1 MREKIDNLS
10 LICNNIEYYFK
21 IFLLFNSTYTSNDK
35 YTRII
40 NIWLILFLILFGA
53 MKKENEVLLK
63 KKKEDNLN
71 KLLHN

>member
-35 YTRII
+35 YTPII
-40 NIWLILFLILFGA
+40 NI
-53 MKKENEVLLK
+53 
-63 KKKEDNLN
+63 
-71 KLLHN
+71 